1 MTLEYI
7 LINLK
12 RELIRTLAVVDEW
25 FDREPALLQYRPA
38 SGGWTVSEVLEHIT
52 LTNHYLLIIIGK
64 GTEKALRR
72 KQELIE
78 PFTIPASY
86 TLSNPALLAIA
97 QPDAFS
103 WERPEHHQPT
113 GQKPVCEVRHTLRD
127 QLYQCLIILELLPQG
142 EGILH
147 HTTMS
152 VNNLGKLDVYQYL
165 YFLALHAQRHIH
177 QLKKIGQEYTA
188 TTVARTLSVNR

>member
-1 MTLEYI
+1 MTLEHI

-25 FDREPALLQYRPA
+25 FDSDSALLQYRPA

-52 LTNHYLLIIIGK
+52 LTNHHLLIIIEK
-64 GTEKALRR
+64 GSEKALR
-72 KQELIE
+72 KKNESTE
-78 PFTIPASY
+78 PFVIPSSY
-86 TLSNPALLAIA
+86 TLSSPALLAIA

-103 WERPEHHQPT
+103 WQRPEHHQPT
-113 GQKPVCEVRHTLRD
+113 GQKSLCEVRRTLRD
-127 QLYQCLIILELLPQG
+127 QLEQCLVTLELLPHG

-177 QLKKIGQEYTA
+177 QLRKIGQEYTA
-188 TTVARTLSVNR
+188 PSIACDA

>member
-25 FDREPALLQYRPA
+25 FDRDFTLLQYRPA

-52 LTNHYLLIIIGK
+52 VTNHYLLIIIEK

-72 KQELIE
+72 KYELTE
-78 PFTIPASY
+78 LLAIPASY
-86 TLSNPALLAIA
+86 TLSNQALLAIA
-97 QPDAFS
+97 QPDAFL
-103 WERPEHHQPT
+103 WQHPEHHQPT
-113 GQKPVCEVRHTLRD
+113 GLKPLCDVRRTLRD
-127 QLYQCLIILELLPQG
+127 QLEQCLITLELLPDG
-142 EGILH
+142 EGTLH
-147 HTTMS
+147 RTTMS
-152 VNNLGKLDVYQYL
+152 VNNLGKLDVYQYI

-177 QLKKIGQEYTA
+177 QLKKIEEEYSA
-188 TTVARTLSVNR
+188 SSVACDA

>member
-1 MTLEYI
+1 MTPEHI

-25 FDREPALLQYRPA
+25 FDSDPALLQYRPA

-52 LTNHYLLIIIGK
+52 LTNHYLLIIIEK
-64 GTEKALRR
+64 GSEKALRR
-72 KQELIE
+72 KNELTE
-78 PFTIPASY
+78 PFAIPASY
-86 TLSNPALLAIA
+86 TLSNPDLLAIA

-103 WERPEHHQPT
+103 WQRPEHHQPT
-113 GQKPVCEVRHTLRD
+113 GQKLLCEVRRTLRD
-127 QLYQCLIILELLPQG
+127 QLDQCLVTLELLPHG

-188 TTVARTLSVNR
+188 PSVACDA

>member
-25 FDREPALLQYRPA
+25 FDRDSALLQYRPA

-52 LTNHYLLIIIGK
+52 LTNHYLLIIIEK

-72 KQELIE
+72 KQELTE
-78 PFTIPASY
+78 PFVIPASY
-86 TLSNPALLAIA
+86 TLSNPALQAIA
-97 QPDAFS
+97 QPDAFP
-103 WERPEHHQPT
+103 WQRPEHHQPT
-113 GQKPVCEVRHTLRD
+113 GQKPLCEVRRTLRD
-127 QLYQCLIILELLPQG
+127 QLEQCLVTLELLPEG
-142 EGILH
+142 EGTLH

-165 YFLALHAQRHIH
+165 YFLALHSQRHIH
-177 QLKKIGQEYTA
+177 QLKKIGQEYT
-188 TTVARTLSVNR
+188 TPTVACDA